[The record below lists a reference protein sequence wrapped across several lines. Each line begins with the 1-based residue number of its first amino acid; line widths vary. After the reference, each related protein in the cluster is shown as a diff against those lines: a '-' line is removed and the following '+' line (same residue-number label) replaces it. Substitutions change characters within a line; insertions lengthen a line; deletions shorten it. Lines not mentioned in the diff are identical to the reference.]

1 MKKPPAQE
9 RKADEKLLEEKG
21 GAGRKRINVSPSLK
35 LKVDKLF
42 IACPLR
48 IFSSHKPHVL
58 LIVFPKRN
66 RKTKNLTSAET
77 LVRSLAVCPLPFSM
91 LKSLLPSPFLAL
103 WLDGEKR

>member
-42 IACPLR
+42 IACPPR
-48 IFSSHKPHVL
+48 NFSTSHMCCL
-58 LIVFPKRN
+58 LYFQ
-66 RKTKNLTSAET
+66 SAIG
-77 LVRSLAVCPLPFSM
+77 R
-91 LKSLLPSPFLAL
+91 
-103 WLDGEKR
+103 